1 MAKHSNEVSSRALG
15 KNELR
20 AEIEQEFAVFLSK
33 LRESVGPSGVEEPHS
48 GHIRAAC

>member
-1 MAKHSNEVSSRALG
+1 MAKHSNEVSSRTHG

-33 LRESVGPSGVEEPHS
+33 LSESELDHWELRGL
-48 GHIRAAC
+48 I